1 MRGKIIP
8 SFKKFIKNKTYMQN
22 LILWTMATLFIV
34 FLKGYRF
41 IDSDQTVYL
50 LNPMRLANQNFIPND
65 WFTWQTSHYHITYTY
80 ITLALLKIGNFQIGA
95 FIGYLLGSLIFAISL
110 WILVDTI
117 IPKSKDKN
125 LIFIIGLIV
134 LMAMQ
139 SKSIGATFFK
149 TNLFSAQ
156 DMAWPFL
163 ILSTAYLIKNKY
175 LFSGV
180 MLGLAGLFHFNF
192 LVVGLAVAFIFFLL
206 QSREMSMKSLATR
219 FGILSLAACVIASP
233 VIYIAISQFLDVGK
247 SDKALFEVFF
257 NRSAHHFLPGAWPLS
272 QVLKYLFYNLAGIL
286 CLGYIVTKEQIANYK
301 NLLKYFFSVSILIV
315 LAIVFVEFYPVLF
328 VKRLFLW
335 RIAPILTILSTVF
348 ITIFLVSS
356 WLSNEILKKL
366 LAVMLIAIL
375 WLEIGNAI
383 ILILFLLLTA
393 LLFTIGFKE
402 SESKIRLAPIFVSAI
417 ALLFLLVSP
426 SGFIRQPIKL
436 EPWLKKPVKQLYEFI
451 GKETPKNS
459 VFLVPPMDG
468 NLQSFRIIARRAIFV
483 NYKAVPYKF
492 SEVKEWKRRM
502 DLLGYKE
509 YDYYRLRP
517 DKIAE
522 VSRKNGIEY
531 FVTNK
536 KFVNKNID
544 FKKTGM
550 KIIFTKPNNPYVV
563 YRIVRGKD

>member
-1 MRGKIIP
+1 
-8 SFKKFIKNKTYMQN
+8 MQN
-22 LILWTMATLFIV
+22 LILWTIATFFIV
-34 FLKGYRF
+34 LLKGYRF

-50 LNPMRLANQNFIPND
+50 LNPMRLADPNFIPND

-80 ITLALLKIGNFQIGA
+80 ITLLLLRIGHFQIGA
-95 FIGYLLGSLIFAISL
+95 FIGYLLFSFILAVSL
-110 WILVDTI
+110 WILIDTI

-125 LIFIIGLIV
+125 LIFIIGLII

-163 ILSTAYLIKNKY
+163 IMSTAYLIRNKY
-175 LFSGV
+175 FFSGA

-192 LVVGLAVAFIFFLL
+192 LVVGLAVTFIFFLFR
-206 QSREMSMKSLATR
+206 SREISTMSLATR
-219 FGILSLAACVIASP
+219 FGTLSLTACVIASP

-272 QVLKYLFYNLAGIL
+272 QVLKYLFYNMAGIL
-286 CLGYIVTKEQIANYK
+286 CLGFIVAKEQIANYK

-315 LAIVFVEFYPVLF
+315 LAIVFVEFYPVVF

-335 RIAPILTILSTVF
+335 RIAPVLTILSTVF
-348 ITIFLVSS
+348 ITIFLVRS

-366 LAVMLIAIL
+366 LAVMLISIL

-383 ILILFLLLTA
+383 FLILSLLLPA
-393 LLFTIGFKE
+393 LYFSTGYKE
-402 SESKIRLAPIFVSAI
+402 SESKIGQVPIVLSASV
-417 ALLFLLVSP
+417 LLFLLVSP
-426 SGFIRQPIKL
+426 SGFIWQPINL

-451 GKETPKNS
+451 EKETPKNN

-468 NLQSFRIIARRAIFV
+468 NLQSFRIVARRAIFV

-517 DKIAE
+517 EKIIE
-522 VSRKNGIEY
+522 LSRKNNISY

-536 KFVNKNID
+536 KFVKNTK

-550 KIIFTKPNNPYVV
+550 RLIFNRPNNPYIV
-563 YRIVRGKD
+563 YKITGGKD